1 MNMPNSGKYLE
12 WVVLMSAIFV
22 IALGI
27 GVAAGRAV
35 TADTPGTEDQ
45 FKTSE
50 DGDIPGMPGVESR
63 TGTPVTGNDPGIAG
77 KENMEL
83 VAVADLDR
91 DGDEDEI
98 YIDKSRMEDIN
109 DVTLRIIDS
118 KGSEI
123 WSESA
128 NTAHAGWNTLFLCEH
143 EGGFYLL
150 RYNPT
155 MYQGCA
161 SYAYT
166 LFTLEDGRQ
175 KVYRTN
181 SLEFDINGTCEL
193 DVPKMIAFAD
203 DVNAYLGK
211 STLLMSTEGGSL
223 CLGPSPAEP
232 FLERYS
238 WLDAFP
244 YVYEAD
250 DDLGTRL
257 VKYSEYAVSNRI
269 NSGDRT

>member
-1 MNMPNSGKYLE
+1 MPNSKKYLE

-22 IALGI
+22 IVLGI
-27 GVAAGRAV
+27 GVAGGRAV
-35 TADTPGTEDQ
+35 PAETPGTEEQ
-45 FKTSE
+45 FEISE
-50 DGDIPGMPGVESR
+50 DGDIPGMPGGESGTDTLI
-63 TGTPVTGNDPGIAG
+63 TGRDPGIAG
-77 KENMEL
+77 KDDMEL

-98 YIDKSRMEDIN
+98 CIDKSLMEGTNYI
-109 DVTLRIIDS
+109 TLRIIDS
-118 KGSEI
+118 KGNEI

-128 NTAHAGWNTLFLCEH
+128 NTAHAGWNSLFLCEH
-143 EGGFYLL
+143 EGGYYLL

-155 MYQGCA
+155 MYQGYA
-161 SYAYT
+161 TYAYT
-166 LFTLEDGRQ
+166 LFTLEDGRE

-193 DVPKMIAFAD
+193 DVPGMIAFAD
-203 DVNAYLGK
+203 DVNAYLSK

-223 CLGPSPAEP
+223 CLGPSQAEP

-257 VKYSEYAVSNRI
+257 AKYSEYAVSNRD
-269 NSGDRT
+269 NTGDRT